1 MFTGPSCIMDL
12 GGLVSLHLADP
23 VPRVQWTAVRSL
35 VLWAFQK
42 VAPLFDILDTFF
54 EGKSISLR
62 QPEEILN
69 LYDKTPCEMF
79 FAESLEIY
87 DVAGGVDWVTIV
99 KGDLMK
105 GYQL

>member
-1 MFTGPSCIMDL
+1 
-12 GGLVSLHLADP
+12 
-23 VPRVQWTAVRSL
+23 
-35 VLWAFQK
+35 
-42 VAPLFDILDTFF
+42 
-54 EGKSISLR
+54 
-62 QPEEILN
+62 
-69 LYDKTPCEMF
+69 MF